1 MIYAVVMAG
10 GRGTRLETPVEKPL
24 FKLHNKPLIKYVLD
38 NINSSKLIEKT
49 IIATSPNAPETEEYV
64 KKLNYEILDTPGVDY
79 LNDLSL
85 ILKSFEKKST
95 EDTLLFI
102 NADLPFI
109 KGECIDYIL
118 KQYFKSGK
126 EALSTL
132 IPVTVFNDLGLKYEY
147 EYQGLV
153 PVGVNVLKS
162 IDKIQDETQLVIEK
176 EELAFNINTLQ
187 DASVAD
193 KYTFKYNECI

>member
-85 ILKSFEKKST
+85 ILSHFESKST

-162 IDKIQDETQLVIEK
+162 IDRIQDETQLVIEK

>member
-147 EYQGLV
+147 EYRGLV

-162 IDKIQDETQLVIEK
+162 IDRIQDETQLVIEK

>member
-10 GRGTRLETPVEKPL
+10 GRGTRLKTPVEKPL
-24 FKLHNKPLIKYVLD
+24 FKLHDKPLIKYVLD
-38 NINSSKLIEKT
+38 NLNSSKLIEKV

-64 KKLNYEILDTPGVDY
+64 KKLNYEILETPGVDY

-85 ILKSFEKKST
+85 ILKHFEKNSKK
-95 EDTLLFI
+95 DTLLFI

-118 KQYFKSGK
+118 NQYFKSKK

-132 IPVTVFNDLGLKYEY
+132 IPVTIFNNLNLKYEY
-147 EYQGLV
+147 EYKGLV

-162 IDKIQDETQLVIEK
+162 IDKIQDECQLIIEK